1 MNAAPG
7 RNRPEASG
15 GRRGGLPEDEDLGAF
30 AAAATG
36 AFGSGPDPAARK
48 ASLAAVPSTAGDP
61 AGEGQPAVTSPAAGT
76 HAAPA
81 VTDAPELPDIPHGDL
96 IRQATINVAA
106 GVAERFRA
114 YQRQQAAEGPA
125 PSNAEVVFRA
135 LDACRGRYAEVVAS
149 RQPQAEPGRLFGA
162 PVAGRRVSSE
172 ARLSSQINYRPT
184 YREVAEIKRLGE
196 QAGAQSVSA
205 FLDAVLDEFLPQLP
219 GRPRSRNSR

>member
-1 MNAAPG
+1 MNAATG
-7 RNRPEASG
+7 HSG
-15 GRRGGLPEDEDLGAF
+15 PVAQGGPRGGLPEDDDLAVF
-30 AAAATG
+30 
-36 AFGSGPDPAARK
+36 K
-48 ASLAAVPSTAGDP
+48 AAVEGALGPGTAPVDRKTP
-61 AGEGQPAVTSPAAGT
+61 LTAVPAVATDREDDGPPAAGT
-76 HAAPA
+76 QAGLA
-81 VTDAPELPDIPHGDL
+81 VTDAQELPDIPHGNL

-135 LDACRGRYAEVVAS
+135 LEACRGRYAEVVAS
-149 RQPQAEPGRLFGA
+149 RRPQAEPGRLFGA

-184 YREVAEIKRLGE
+184 YAEVAEIKRLGE

-205 FLDAVLDEFLPQLP
+205 FLDAVLDEFLPKLP